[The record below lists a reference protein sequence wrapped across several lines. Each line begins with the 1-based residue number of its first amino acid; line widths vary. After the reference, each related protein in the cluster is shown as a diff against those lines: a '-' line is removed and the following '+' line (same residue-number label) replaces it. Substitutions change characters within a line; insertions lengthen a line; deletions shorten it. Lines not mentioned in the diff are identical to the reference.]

1 MKEINQ
7 DFAMKMLEKKL
18 DKTRE
23 QIQRE
28 AALNDK
34 SWPMGLDELDSS
46 LHSQEALARATVD
59 YFGSNRPKTI
69 TDQHIRDIYE
79 SAFGMKLSR
88 LIDSDVERYQKDI
101 KLIFEIYDE

>member
-1 MKEINQ
+1 
-7 DFAMKMLEKKL
+7 MKMLEKKF

-28 AALNDK
+28 AALNDT

-46 LHSQEALARATVD
+46 LHSQEVLARATID
-59 YFGSNRPKTI
+59 YFGNNRPKTI
-69 TDQHIRDIYE
+69 TDQHVRDIYE

-88 LIDSDVERYQKDI
+88 LVDSDVERYQKDI
-101 KLIFEIYDE
+101 RLVFEIYDE